1 MAASITNEIYNTMR
15 ALWRCSRNDIFKDED
30 QLARWLSNNTSFR
43 SLGKVEQYL
52 PTRHVRM
59 KNKDEFAGWGS

>member
-1 MAASITNEIYNTMR
+1 MKYTILCEHSGDVQEMT
-15 ALWRCSRNDIFKDED
+15 FKDED